1 MIYIDKELYSSPYYF
16 LVRDKGDKYSLY
28 FSVQGNLTEARKK
41 DDVLHFEKKKLP
53 AVKKFIK
60 KTLEDKKI
68 KNTKTIKKDLEE
80 LVSSDGSISNSE
92 IPILDPRLHPRKTM
106 DQTVAMSRITNDPI
120 SRGYRTYYGES
131 IEEEIKEIDYSNVFG
146 WEETKDMDG
155 PSTYKYMVDKL
166 GIEPDEAV
174 ERTKEQ
180 GKNPFKKK
188 KKITISEI
196 QRQKMIKMVEDMISK
211 KSEKDGEISKKSD
224 YEDLPFFIK
233 KNLKSLL
240 KQCEKND
247 ISKTELI
254 KFIKSE

>member
-240 KQCEKND
+240 KQCEKNN

>member
-211 KSEKDGEISKKSD
+211 KSEKDGDISKKSD
-224 YEDLPFFIK
+224 IEDVPFFIK